1 MPGLMATGKVPFG
14 GPSIHDGERFFE
26 GYWEGPHGRLAH
38 DHPWDRDHRN
48 RDFGRDHDRH

>member
-1 MPGLMATGKVPFG
+1 MATGKVPFG